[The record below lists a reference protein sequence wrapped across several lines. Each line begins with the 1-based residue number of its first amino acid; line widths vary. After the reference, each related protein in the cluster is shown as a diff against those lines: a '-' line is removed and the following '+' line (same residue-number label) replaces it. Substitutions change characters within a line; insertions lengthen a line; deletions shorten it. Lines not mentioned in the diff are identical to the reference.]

1 MSYMAAQA
9 LLKTQLL
16 TLTSTFASTDVT
28 EGDYRILDGGGPTM
42 AVLIPGSIPQIDL
55 AGMNRTQEYECIIEL
70 FVRVLNTDTTFAHN
84 SLGTARDAIIAN
96 LASDPILSE
105 TYFMIM
111 LRSDGEID
119 GVYDTQ
125 NNDPFHLTQRLV
137 VTFQEQI

>member
-55 AGMNRTQEYECIIEL
+55 AGMDKTILYECIIDL
-70 FVRVLNTDTTFAHN
+70 FVRVLNTDSTFAHN

-96 LASDPILSE
+96 LSVDPIGDA
-105 TYFMIM
+105 TYFFIA

-125 NNDPFHLTQRLV
+125 NNGPFHLTQRLV
-137 VTFQEQI
+137 LTIQENV